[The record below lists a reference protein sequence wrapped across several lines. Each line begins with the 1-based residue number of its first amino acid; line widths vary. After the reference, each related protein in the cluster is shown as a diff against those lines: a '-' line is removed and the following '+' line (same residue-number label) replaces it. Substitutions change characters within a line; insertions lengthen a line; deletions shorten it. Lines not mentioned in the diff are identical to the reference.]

1 MSYQNLKARLDRGD
15 VIYLDGAV
23 GTQLQAM
30 GVPLD
35 PYCWAAIANDT
46 HPYTVRKMH
55 EDYIRAGVDVITT
68 NTYSAARHNY
78 ELVGLADRVIEMNL
92 RAVVL
97 AQEARER
104 VAKKPVYIAGAIS
117 NFGGWT
123 EEQNARLF
131 GNNTYKQRGTN
142 YGFRTR
148 SVVTP
153 AQVRRNLCDQ
163 ADMLAEAGVD
173 FIMAEATG
181 NAEQREWVLE
191 AAASVEIPFWAGF
204 KCHVNE
210 GETAVL
216 SGYASDSLLANELDA
231 RLPLN
236 CDVLNIFHSN
246 IEDTTKALPIVKE
259 KWSGAVGTYPEAGRR
274 DYVQTSANP
283 DVANVYSPEEYAAI
297 AQGWVAQGVQVV
309 GGCCGMG
316 LPYVKALAGKLPDKI
331 PS

>member
-1 MSYQNLKARLDRGD
+1 MSYQTLKERLDQGD

-78 ELVGLADRVIEMNL
+78 EPVGLTDRVIEMNL
-92 RAVVL
+92 RAVAL

-104 VAKKPVYIAGAIS
+104 VATKPVYIAGAIS

-123 EEQNARLF
+123 EAQHARLF
-131 GNNTYKQRGTN
+131 ADNSYKQRGSD
-142 YGFRTR
+142 YGFRTH
-148 SVVTP
+148 SLSTP
-153 AQVRRNLCDQ
+153 EQIKRNLFDQ
-163 ADMLAEAGVD
+163 VDMLADAGVD

-181 NAEQREWVLE
+181 NEEQRQWVLE
-191 AAASVEIPFWAGF
+191 AAASAGIPFWAGF
-204 KCHVNE
+204 KCHINE

-216 SGYASDSLLANELDA
+216 SGYASDTLLADELEA
-231 RLPLN
+231 SRPLN

-246 IEDTTKALPIVKE
+246 IEDTTKALPIVQE
-259 KWSGAVGTYPEAGRR
+259 KWSGIIGAYPEAGRR

-283 DVANVYSPEEYAAI
+283 GVANFYTPEEYVTI
-297 AQGWVAQGVQVV
+297 AQGWVAQGVQII

-316 LPYVKALAGKLPDKI
+316 LPYIKALAGQLPAKI
-331 PS
+331 K